1 MVAYNYKYK
10 LCNLKIMVA
19 HNHIAC
25 YNVKKGEGNM
35 YSGKICPK
43 CGKSTTEN
51 DAFCPFCG
59 KKLTAGKSNGKRKKI
74 LIAVLSVLTVLI
86 VTIVLVVFLQI
97 LSARKKSKKL
107 NWEKPRQNI

>member
-25 YNVKKGEGNM
+25 YNVKKGEVNM
-35 YSGKICPK
+35 YSGRICPK

-59 KKLTAGKSNGKRKKI
+59 KNLLRKNAKKI
-74 LIAVLSVLTVLI
+74 I
-86 VTIVLVVFLQI
+86 VKYFT
-97 LSARKKSKKL
+97 
-107 NWEKPRQNI
+107 EKYKR